1 MTIESKQLKKMYLT
15 MQRIRQ
21 FETEVNQ
28 LYAQTKIPG
37 FGHLYVGEEAIATAA
52 CACLRKDV
60 FFTSTHRG
68 H

>member
-37 FGHLYVGEEAIATAA
+37 FGHL
-52 CACLRKDV
+52 
-60 FFTSTHRG
+60 
-68 H
+68 

>member
-37 FGHLYVGEEAIATAA
+37 FGHLYVGEEAIATA
-52 CACLRKDV
+52 
-60 FFTSTHRG
+60 TSNE
-68 H
+68 